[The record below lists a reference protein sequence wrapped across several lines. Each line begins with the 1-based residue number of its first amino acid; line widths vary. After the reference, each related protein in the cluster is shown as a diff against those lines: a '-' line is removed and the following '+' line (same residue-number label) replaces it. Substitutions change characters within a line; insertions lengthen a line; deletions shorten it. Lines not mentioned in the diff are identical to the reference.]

1 METINNRGHHSC
13 SSLATSEG
21 ISPKNRIAFA
31 ACSGSVRGREHQR
44 LGKNNQDAV
53 AISRSAAWLV
63 AVVADGCSAGDHTEI
78 GAHLGVR
85 WLAAWIPH
93 LLRRDEDPADP
104 RTAARLGD
112 GLARYLADLLK
123 SFHPAD
129 PYPGSESHPGYFAAA
144 SESHP
149 GYFAAG
155 PPKESQEDPRSAE
168 ILSDIQSLLLF
179 GFLVAIVGRE
189 RTAILGVGDGL
200 LSVNGSVVEIDPGPE
215 NAPPYLA
222 YRLVGG
228 SLAAAVPTTPR
239 VHFAGPTAAIDT
251 ILIATDGARD
261 LQARATQNLRDG
273 AVGDVAQF
281 EDDDRYLNNPS
292 LLQKR
297 LRRLGDTEGL
307 LPDDTTIA
315 LLRRAQRLGGS
326 L

>member
-1 METINNRGHHSC
+1 M
-13 SSLATSEG
+13 
-21 ISPKNRIAFA
+21 
-31 ACSGSVRGREHQR
+31 
-44 LGKNNQDAV
+44 
-53 AISRSAAWLV
+53 
-63 AVVADGCSAGDHTEI
+63 
-78 GAHLGVR
+78 
-85 WLAAWIPH
+85 
-93 LLRRDEDPADP
+93 
-104 RTAARLGD
+104 
-112 GLARYLADLLK
+112 
-123 SFHPAD
+123 
-129 PYPGSESHPGYFAAA
+129 
-144 SESHP
+144 
-149 GYFAAG
+149 
-155 PPKESQEDPRSAE
+155 
-168 ILSDIQSLLLF
+168 LLF
-179 GFLVAIVGRE
+179 GFLVAIVGCE

-228 SLAAAVPTTPR
+228 SLAATVPTTPR
-239 VHFAGPTAAIDT
+239 VHFSGLTAAIDT

-315 LLRRAQRLGGS
+315 LLRRVQRLGGS
-326 L
+326 I

>member
-53 AISRSAAWLV
+53 VISRSAAWLV
-63 AVVADGCSAGDHTEI
+63 AVVADGCSGGDHTEI
-78 GAHLGVR
+78 GAHLGAR

-123 SFHPAD
+123 SLHPAD
-129 PYPGSESHPGYFAAA
+129 PYPGSESHPGYFAAGSA
-144 SESHP
+144 
-149 GYFAAG
+149 
-155 PPKESQEDPRSAE
+155 KDSQEDPRSVE
-168 ILSDIQSLLLF
+168 ILSDIQNLLLF

-228 SLAAAVPTTPR
+228 SLADAVPTTPR

-261 LQARATQNLRDG
+261 LQARATQTLRDG